1 MDKQW
6 NYCWIK
12 WIKWIKWNKWF
23 ASVLLNNISNTII
36 ESLKSAL
43 LIMDIYVFHKFK
55 KIFFIHRIDYVC
67 LHWISLS
74 IFTPIIAL
82 NARLK
87 HYVENDALQSKL
99 LWGNT
104 FNWNVS
110 WILKEEIKQNL
121 FTTMLYKLVYLIE
134 FLVS

>member
-1 MDKQW
+1 M
-6 NYCWIK
+6 
-12 WIKWIKWNKWF
+12 
-23 ASVLLNNISNTII
+23 NNISNTII

-43 LIMDIYVFHKFK
+43 LIMEFK

-99 LWGNT
+99 L
-104 FNWNVS
+104 
-110 WILKEEIKQNL
+110 
-121 FTTMLYKLVYLIE
+121 
-134 FLVS
+134 